1 MRKVRQTAGLKVFER
16 RPVMAVTKEKKV
28 KAPKNTTEKSGI
40 SLGTSE
46 GNGHV
51 FIADAV
57 VAEIAALAASEIE
70 GVEGLSEKSKA
81 KSLIKADIAGTNVKI
96 SMIISTRFG
105 YPIPATCQAVQSK
118 VKSSVETM
126 TGLTCTDVNIR
137 VSGVEI

>member
-1 MRKVRQTAGLKVFER
+1 
-16 RPVMAVTKEKKV
+16 MAAVKEKKV

-40 SLGTSE
+40 SIGTSE
-46 GNGHV
+46 NNGHV

-70 GVEGLSEKSKA
+70 GVEGIAERA
-81 KSLIKADIAGTNVKI
+81 KNRSLIKADIAGTNVKI
-96 SMIISTRFG
+96 SMIITTRFG

-118 VKSSVETM
+118 VKTSVENM

-137 VSGVEI
+137 VSGVEV

>member
-1 MRKVRQTAGLKVFER
+1 
-16 RPVMAVTKEKKV
+16 MAAVKEKKV

-40 SLGTSE
+40 SIGTSE
-46 GNGHV
+46 NNGHV

-70 GVEGLSEKSKA
+70 GVEGIAEKAKN

-105 YPIPATCQAVQSK
+105 YPIPATCQAVQSR
-118 VKSSVETM
+118 VKQSVENM
-126 TGLTCTDVNIR
+126 TGLNVVGVH
-137 VSGVEI
+137 VSISEVIMPAADKKQKKSK

>member
-1 MRKVRQTAGLKVFER
+1 
-16 RPVMAVTKEKKV
+16 MAAVKEKKV

-40 SLGTSE
+40 SIGTSE
-46 GNGHV
+46 NNGHV

-57 VAEIAALAASEIE
+57 VEEIAALAASEVE
-70 GVEGLSEKSKA
+70 GVEGISEKVKGR
-81 KSLIKADIAGTNVKI
+81 SLIKADIAGTNVKI

-105 YPIPATCQAVQSK
+105 YPIPATCQAVQTR
-118 VKSSVETM
+118 VKSSVENM

>member
-1 MRKVRQTAGLKVFER
+1 MVLYMDEDSFKFIVSKRGLTLNFNQSIGIKHSKLHPEVCNDVVIVSKVD
-16 RPVMAVTKEKKV
+16 
-28 KAPKNTTEKSGI
+28 
-40 SLGTSE
+40 
-46 GNGHV
+46 V

-57 VAEIAALAASEIE
+57 VEEIAALAAGEIE
-70 GVEGLSEKSKA
+70 GVEGIVEKAKN

-105 YPIPATCQAVQSK
+105 YPIPATCQAVQSR
-118 VKSSVETM
+118 VKQSVENM

>member
-1 MRKVRQTAGLKVFER
+1 
-16 RPVMAVTKEKKV
+16 MAAVKEKKV

-40 SLGTSE
+40 SIGTSE
-46 GNGHV
+46 NNGHV

-57 VAEIAALAASEIE
+57 VTEIAALAASEIE
-70 GVEGLSEKSKA
+70 GVEGIAERAKN
-81 KSLIKADIAGTNVKI
+81 KSLIKADIVGTNVKI

-105 YPIPATCQAVQSK
+105 YPIPATCQAVQSR
-118 VKSSVETM
+118 VKQSVENM

>member
-1 MRKVRQTAGLKVFER
+1 
-16 RPVMAVTKEKKV
+16 MAADKEKKV

-40 SLGTSE
+40 SIGTSE
-46 GNGHV
+46 NNGHV

-57 VAEIAALAASEIE
+57 VEEIAALAASEVE
-70 GVEGLSEKSKA
+70 GVEGISEKVKGR
-81 KSLIKADIAGTNVKI
+81 SLIKADIAGTNVKI

-105 YPIPATCQAVQSK
+105 YPIPATCQAVQTR
-118 VKSSVETM
+118 VKSSVENM

>member
-1 MRKVRQTAGLKVFER
+1 
-16 RPVMAVTKEKKV
+16 MAAVKEKKV

-40 SLGTSE
+40 SIGTSE
-46 GNGHV
+46 NNGHV

-57 VAEIAALAASEIE
+57 VEEIASLAASEVE
-70 GVEGLSEKSKA
+70 GVEGISEKTKGR
-81 KSLIKADIAGTNVKI
+81 SLIKADIAGTNVKI

-105 YPIPATCQAVQSK
+105 YPIPATCQAVQSR
-118 VKSSVETM
+118 VKSSVENM

>member
-1 MRKVRQTAGLKVFER
+1 
-16 RPVMAVTKEKKV
+16 MAAVKEKKV

-40 SLGTSE
+40 SLGTSA

-57 VAEIAALAASEIE
+57 VAEIAALAASE
-70 GVEGLSEKSKA
+70 VEGASGIGEKTKNR
-81 KSLIKADIAGTNVKI
+81 SLIKAEIAGTNVRI
-96 SMIISTRFG
+96 SMIITTRFG

-118 VKSSVETM
+118 VKTSVENM

-137 VSGVEI
+137 VSGVEV